1 MTNNII
7 TNISV
12 VEEIGAIFA
21 TALETEYLPL
31 DNYKYLDF
39 VVSTGAGT
47 SADTT
52 VTVLGK
58 LGEDGQPSSVPFRIK
73 TGSCEY
79 VSVDN
84 NATTLTIGGTAGN
97 CGCGIYRVT
106 ADNLAK
112 QGFDRVALCCT
123 AVSSSTVE
131 GSVLAVQY
139 EPRYTD

>member
-1 MTNNII
+1 MTNNTI

-12 VEEIGAIFA
+12 VEEIGTIFA

-39 VVSTGAGT
+39 VVSTGVGT

-58 LGEDGQPSSVPFRIK
+58 LGEDGQSSAVPFRIK

-79 VSVDN
+79 ANADN
-84 NATTLTIGGTAGN
+84 NEAILTIGGTTGN

-112 QGFDRVALCCT
+112 HGFDRVALSCSQ
-123 AVSSSTVE
+123 VSSSTVE